1 MCRHLDHHGHSN
13 NFLECRTLSSVQGKN
28 SSNFNFKLQ
37 LYGRF
42 SKSRV
47 FGMTR
52 FLSTR
57 SSITRLGIPMASTAT
72 STLTPGPY
80 AGWTRER
87 LVERLMQLEGTAPK
101 VQDVIT
107 VGSLS
112 QPSNTPI
119 QDINTRKTFDF
130 SKHSRR
136 KIALKF
142 CYSGWEYS
150 GLAHQMGPTPLPTI
164 ENVLFDALAKAHLV
178 DPVAEFEGCGWE
190 RCGRTDR
197 GVSAAGQ
204 VVSLWVRSQVLPK
217 AEDVQLIE
225 ENIQAETLTL
235 ETECP
240 NISVLTS
247 QQSSKPVQEL
257 DYLGVLNRILPDTIR
272 VIAWSPVSED
282 FSARFSCKYR
292 HYKYIFSSL
301 HLDIPRMEAAA
312 ARLLGEHD
320 FRNLCK
326 LDVQKQL
333 TSFKRKILRAN
344 FTLLEGTGDGRD
356 RMYVFDLVGTAFLY
370 HQVRH
375 IMAVLFL
382 VGSGLEAPEVVTEL
396 MNVEDGAEP
405 LLEDNAAKG
414 KVYTIVGSKP
424 DYQMADG
431 LPLMLWE
438 CGYDDSELDWRTS
451 SRVESGSGDIVRGD
465 LYHQIHGIYTRS
477 RVYSALDQLFVK
489 AVEKHHPPPPKYF
502 PLRDIADNPKG
513 GVINVPLGG
522 GTFKRLQKYKPLLE
536 RKRLDTV
543 EVMNERWRLGKGF
556 RKDEKRRAVGQSG
569 VDD

>member
-1 MCRHLDHHGHSN
+1 ML
-13 NFLECRTLSSVQGKN
+13 
-28 SSNFNFKLQ
+28 
-37 LYGRF
+37 
-42 SKSRV
+42 
-47 FGMTR
+47 R

-57 SSITRLGIPMASTAT
+57 SSITRVGIPMASTAT
-72 STLTPGPY
+72 SNLTPGPY

-87 LVERLMQLEGTAPK
+87 LIERLMQLEGTAPQT
-101 VQDVIT
+101 QDVIT
-107 VGSLS
+107 VGPLS

-119 QDINTRKTFDF
+119 QDINTLIRNKTFDF
-130 SKHSRR
+130 SKHPRR

-150 GLAHQMGPTPLPTI
+150 GLAHQMGPTPLPTV

-204 VVSLWVRSQVLPK
+204 VVSLWVRSQLLSEEPK
-217 AEDVQLIE
+217 AEDVHLVE
-225 ENIQAETLTL
+225 EKPENIQEEEIQLDDALSTLTL
-235 ETECP
+235 ETECT
-240 NISVLTS
+240 NTSVLTS
-247 QQSSKPVQEL
+247 QQNPKPVQEL

-272 VIAWSPVSED
+272 VIAWSPISD
-282 FSARFSCKYR
+282 NFSSRFSCKYR
-292 HYKYIFSSL
+292 HYKYFFSSL

-333 TSFKRKILRAN
+333 TSFKRKILRAS
-344 FTLLEGTGDGRD
+344 FTLLEGAGDGLD

-382 VGSGLEAPEVVTEL
+382 VGSGLEPPEVMTEL

-405 LLEDNAAKG
+405 LLDDDAAKG

-451 SRVESGSGDIVRGD
+451 SRVESGSGDIIRGD

-477 RVYSALDQLFVK
+477 RVYSALDQHFVK
-489 AVEKHHPPPPKYF
+489 AIEKHHPPPPKLF

-513 GVINVPLGG
+513 SVVNVPLGG
-522 GTFKRLQKYKPLLE
+522 GTFKRLQKYKPLLG

-556 RKDEKRRAVGQSG
+556 RKDEKRRAGQSRG
-569 VDD
+569 VDDSNE